1 MGLSASS
8 DEWCRTSDWIV
19 EGLPWAMKIVDDT
32 LVWSN
37 DLQTLKERVVEV
49 LERCKQINITISMKK
64 FEIAEEL
71 VFAGYKFGAEG
82 IKPDPE
88 KVECIQNFPQPTSA
102 TDVRSFLGMANQL
115 PFFLP
120 DYSHMSVQMRKLTG
134 KGVQWQWLPNTR
146 KSSLN

>member
-1 MGLSASS
+1 
-8 DEWCRTSDWIV
+8 
-19 EGLPWAMKIVDDT
+19 MKIVDDT
-32 LVWSN
+32 LVWAN
-37 DLQTLKERVVEV
+37 DLQTLEERVVEV

-71 VFAGYKFGAEG
+71 IFADYIFGAEG
-82 IKPDPE
+82 IKPNPE
-88 KVECIQNFPQPTSA
+88 KVECILNFPQPTSA

-115 PFFLP
+115 AFFLP

-134 KGVQWQWLPNTR
+134 TGVQGSGCPNTR